1 MTVSPSTTTM
11 ELTSALTIN
20 ILRDETNLALADGD
34 YTLTVTGT
42 IDGTVSTDLV
52 YTVSAWTGVDICRSV
67 PGEIS
72 MVGDDTTIIEVEVGA
87 IDDWVRVAVGL
98 VADFSPTSIYCSA

>member
-1 MTVSPSTTTM
+1 MV
-11 ELTSALTIN
+11 LNADRTIS
-20 ILRDETNLALADGD
+20 ILQDETNLALADGD

-42 IDGTVSTDLV
+42 IEGTVSADLV
-52 YTVSAWTGVDICRSV
+52 YTVSAWAGVDICRSV
-67 PGEIS
+67 PGGLS
-72 MVGDDTTIIEVEVGA
+72 LVGDATAIIEVEVGA